1 VIDTDATLIVCLPL
15 MLLAWWVIVM
25 SASSILD
32 HLKGQCPWS
41 ELDQNYLGHAAVSLK
56 RIGDMLGKWNEQ
68 EGLKKPYDRNAP

>member
-1 VIDTDATLIVCLPL
+1 
-15 MLLAWWVIVM
+15 M
-25 SASSILD
+25 STSSILD